1 MERARK
7 TFLTTETGNCRI
19 SSGALPVPHVA
30 FASSA
35 YLEFFFK
42 RAYLSSRFERAAG
55 FFILQCKV
63 KYQSRYPQFFAG
75 KFSIDLARH

>member
-1 MERARK
+1 MRLGSIPMERARK

-35 YLEFFFK
+35 YLEFF
-42 RAYLSSRFERAAG
+42 LNG
-55 FFILQCKV
+55 HI
-63 KYQSRYPQFFAG
+63 
-75 KFSIDLARH
+75 